1 MSKMIWVKE
10 EDMGNLRIDQEEEEE
25 EEKEKTKWKK
35 ISQIWLMLLIRLT
48 ISKMQRSL

>member
-10 EDMGNLRIDQEEEEE
+10 EDMGNLRIDQEEE